1 VTDDET
7 VALVERVRALEEQL
21 RELRE
26 IEAIKQLKADYCRA
40 FDLRDWERWGSLLT
54 DDVYLESDAGVLEGR
69 ETVLATMSAVDASVV
84 HNTHSPVIEL
94 TGPDTAT
101 GTWSNED
108 WVRLDLGGERLAF
121 HGCGHYVED
130 YVRTEQGWKVKRS
143 VERRLRVDPIEG
155 SAALPAPPDRPSD

>member
-1 VTDDET
+1 MADGDRQELL
-7 VALVERVRALEEQL
+7 ARVHALEAQVREQ
-21 RELRE
+21 RD

-69 ETVLATMSAVDASVV
+69 EAVLAMMGTVDASVV

-94 TGPDTAT
+94 TGPDTAS

-121 HGCGHYVED
+121 HGCGHYFED
-130 YVRTEQGWKVKRS
+130 YVRTPEGWKVKRS
-143 VERRLRVDPIEG
+143 VEKRLRVDPIEG
-155 SAALPAPPDRPSD
+155 SSDLPVLPD

>member
-1 VTDDET
+1 
-7 VALVERVRALEEQL
+7 VADGELESLLARVRDLEDQVREQ
-21 RELRE
+21 RD

-54 DDVYLESDAGVLEGR
+54 EDIYLESDAGVLEGR
-69 ETVLATMSAVDASVV
+69 EAVLAMMSAVDASVV

-94 TGPDTAT
+94 TGPDTAR

-121 HGCGHYVED
+121 HGCGHYAEE
-130 YVRTEQGWKVKRS
+130 YVRTTEGWKVKRS
-143 VERRLRVDPIEG
+143 VETRLRVDPIEG
-155 SAALPAPPDRPSD
+155 SKGLPAPPD